1 MSMRLMK
8 RLMAWVVLGLT
19 LDAAAAAVHG
29 GNAFRMLIPR
39 RKSTESCAGNVP
51 GPALYARHEPS
62 SSKRDGLNLH
72 VRRA

>member
-1 MSMRLMK
+1 MRLMK

-51 GPALYARHEPS
+51 GPSPLRPS
-62 SSKRDGLNLH
+62 
-72 VRRA
+72 